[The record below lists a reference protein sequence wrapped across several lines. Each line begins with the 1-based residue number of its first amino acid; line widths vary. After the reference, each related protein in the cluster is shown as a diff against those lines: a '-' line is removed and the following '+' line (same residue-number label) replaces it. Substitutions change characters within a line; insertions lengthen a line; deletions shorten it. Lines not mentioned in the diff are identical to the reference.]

1 MTVKGG
7 RLAGVIAAGVRFF
20 AGARGGSVGGG
31 GGGARSSRRG
41 KASQGAARRRAPPR
55 RNQVGA
61 RSLRFHL
68 TKVDMLVVLIPFYET
83 LRAPHLGYWLVE
95 KY

>member
-31 GGGARSSRRG
+31 GARSSRRG
-41 KASQGAARRRAPPR
+41 KASQGAARRRAQPR

-61 RSLRFHL
+61 PRSLAPISFDKGGYVGSAHS
-68 TKVDMLVVLIPFYET
+68 VL
-83 LRAPHLGYWLVE
+83 
-95 KY
+95 

>member
-20 AGARGGSVGGG
+20 AGARGGSVGG
-31 GGGARSSRRG
+31 ARSSRRG
-41 KASQGAARRRAPPR
+41 KASQGAARRRAQPR